1 MKADS
6 EIAAAVAVKA
16 CATYDPGLVRLAI
29 EQQFQLL
36 GGIRHFIQPAQ
47 RILIKPNLIVPK
59 APDVPAQ
66 THPEVI
72 YAVAAIVKDAG
83 ATPVVG
89 DSPAWSN
96 TAGCLRTLGILER
109 LETLGA
115 EVVNLD
121 QPVRMTIENT
131 RVGISRVAL
140 EADAIINL
148 PKLKSHQQLGATFAF
163 KNMYGC
169 VCGLGGKEKAYW
181 HFARGKEYEPFCR
194 MIVGIYQKLKPVL
207 NIIDGIVAM
216 EGQGPINGGA
226 KQLGYLVAGTDPAAC
241 ERVCCDLVGFNPAD
255 LPLLT
260 TAEKMGVGL
269 SKDEPINI
277 VGDPFAKPACPDF
290 KPAIQTPLRFTFPR
304 ICKSIAKQCFI
315 LLKGLFCSRRSGT

>member
-1 MKADS
+1 MNTDS
-6 EIAAAVAVKA
+6 KIAASVAATA
-16 CATYDPGLVRLAI
+16 CPTYDPRLVRSAI

-36 GGIRHFIQPAQ
+36 GGIGRFIQPAQ

-59 APDVPAQ
+59 PPDVPAQ

-83 ATPVVG
+83 ATPVVA

-96 TAGCLRTLGILER
+96 TAGCLRALGIFER

-115 EVVNLD
+115 QIANLD

-131 RVGISRVAL
+131 RIGISRIAL

-148 PKLKSHQQLGATFAF
+148 PKLKAHQQLTATFAF

-181 HFARGKEYEPFCR
+181 HFARGKEFEPFCR
-194 MIVGIYQKLKPVL
+194 MIVGIYQKLNPVL

-216 EGQGPINGGA
+216 EGQGPISGHA
-226 KQLGYLVAGTDPAAC
+226 KQVGYLIAGVDPAAC
-241 ERVCCDLVGFNPAD
+241 ERVCCDLVGFDPAD
-255 LPLLT
+255 LPLLV
-260 TAEKMGVGL
+260 TAEKMGVGIRP
-269 SKDEPINI
+269 DEPVEII
-277 VGDPFAKPACPDF
+277 GDAFEKPACPDF
-290 KPAIQTPLRFTFPR
+290 KPAQLTPLRFTFPR

-315 LLKGLFCSRRSGT
+315 